1 MLLAMLVV
9 LIWPCWCSAEC
20 SASVES
26 VSGRKRKAR
35 ERMKP
40 TVMNLVMMW
49 KFVKLWKCAKMWMR
63 CKMEVSLGHAVCG
76 VGAA

>member
-1 MLLAMLVV
+1 MVH
-9 LIWPCWCSAEC
+9 
-20 SASVES
+20 ES

-40 TVMNLVMMW
+40 TTMNLVMMW
-49 KFVKLWKCAKMWMR
+49 KYMKVWMR
-63 CKMEVSLGHAVCG
+63 CKMEVSLGYAVCG